1 MMVIRLLASMQDLHM
16 QEKLFKAKQY
26 CLLMI
31 LVIRYFAIHS
41 FQNRTLLLDEENLR
55 VRKLAHTR
63 VPRHVAGSVVRHTD
77 LTHPLAHGPVAVSAP
92 PPDISHGEARGVYS
106 YYPALK
112 EDDSNQE
119 ISKGDDSKPSQPRRR
134 PQLLRSPEIPA
145 PLASMESVGSRL
157 SGASEGFDIGPDM
170 VYKDQDDQET
180 VV

>member
-1 MMVIRLLASMQDLHM
+1 M
-16 QEKLFKAKQY
+16 
-26 CLLMI
+26 
-31 LVIRYFAIHS
+31 
-41 FQNRTLLLDEENLR
+41 LDEENLR

-92 PPDISHGEARGVYS
+92 PPDISHGEARGGYS